1 MASHIRLTSSDW
13 ASFSSVEPVETVAK
27 QAPKPVDDVATYER
41 ATISLGPRYTPD
53 LLIRRNGIAI
63 YEKMRVDEQVKAVMN
78 FKRDAITARGWTF
91 KYEDE
96 SSLSDTE
103 RGKRIRVFTEIFNK
117 MRGSFVDGLNVIA
130 TGRDYGFSLT
140 EKVYSDVTI
149 DKATYVGLNMLMGRD
164 PSTFEF
170 FTDDYGILQKVD
182 QVVPGK
188 RITVDM
194 GRMIHYV
201 HSPEFDRFYGRSDL
215 REAYRAWFIKQR
227 VAEFWALY
235 LERMAGGFVIIKK
248 TAESTMQFGT
258 PEQDSLQNVL
268 TNLHSS
274 SGIILPAG
282 IESEVVQPTSTDAFE
297 KAMVFWDLAI
307 AKALLVPN
315 LLGISHTGQ
324 TGAFSQSQTQLEAFF
339 WTLNADSERLEATIN
354 EQLVQ
359 DLGDQNF
366 GDGDYPYFCFKPASI
381 EHIKRVIDNWKVLVD
396 AKSVITSEADEEHF
410 RKLLDMP
417 KRDED
422 TEPLID
428 PLAAQ
433 QEDRAAQGQQ
443 FDQGMRERQQAMAEK
458 AANEARM
465 ADMSRKLDAITEAL
479 TPLASAGFRIGDRVK
494 VRSGK
499 EHGEEMKGAV
509 GTVAIIGTEALGIKF
524 EGMAEIHKW
533 YVAGELMATAEQPTT
548 VRSDDMR
555 RNGTEVVVPHGPL
568 RGCTRAQFDRAVTR
582 VAFSVI
588 ESRQDK
594 LAGELTGQVASFVAK
609 AAKKLLGSDD
619 DLSKLIDND
628 PSDIAGVEFN
638 GVQKGKLKDLY
649 RRSLSSAWTLGGSL
663 ARNEIERA
671 RGQRSVAMK
680 DLRDTAADY
689 FEVNGFRMAG
699 NVSDGVRAIIQQEL
713 QNSVKFGRTPGD
725 TRQVIWDRLVSRGF
739 TTREAVRETETD
751 ASVMRTLND
760 LWGVSEPQTA
770 AYLDTLSRTNLF
782 EAMNE
787 ARYAEFTDPEL
798 GGFVVALQ
806 YSAILD
812 DRTTDICQALNGKT
826 WTEDSDV
833 WDQYRPPNHYNCR
846 SVLVPVTELD
856 GWDGQESPPPSVQ
869 PQQGFGGTLQ

>member
-1 MASHIRLTSSDW
+1 MANLFTRAKALFAKVAPLESDKI
-13 ASFSSVEPVETVAK
+13 AK
-27 QAPKPVDDVATYER
+27 APRMDDVATYER

-91 KYEDE
+91 KYEE
-96 SSLSDTE
+96 YSKLSDEE
-103 RGKRIRVFTEIFNK
+103 RAKRVRVFTELLNR
-117 MRGSFVDGLNVIA
+117 MHGSFVDALNVIA

-140 EKVYSDVTI
+140 EKVYSNVTI
-149 DKATYVGLNMLMGRD
+149 DGQTYIGLNMLMGRD

-170 FTDDYGILQKVD
+170 WTDDYGILNRVE

-188 RITVDM
+188 RLTIDM

-201 HSPEFDRFYGRSDL
+201 HSPEFDRYYGRSDL

-227 VAEFWALY
+227 VGEFWSLY
-235 LERMAGGFVIIKK
+235 LERMAGGFLILKK
-248 TAESTMQFGT
+248 TADSSMQYGSA
-258 PEQDSLQNVL
+258 EQDSLQNVL
-268 TNLHSS
+268 TNLHGS
-274 SGIILPAG
+274 SGMILPAG
-282 IESEVVQPTSTDAFE
+282 IETEMVQPASTEAFE

-324 TGAFSQSQTQLEAFF
+324 TGAFAQSQTQLEAFF

-396 AKSVITSEADEEHF
+396 ARSVITSEADEEHF

-433 QEDRAAQGQQ
+433 VEDRAAQGQE
-443 FDQGMRERQQAMAEK
+443 FDQGMRERQQVLAEK
-458 AANEARM
+458 AANEERFA
-465 ADMSRKLDAITEAL
+465 AVNRKLDAITQTL
-479 TPLASAGFRIGDRVK
+479 TRLRPTGDATHAHPHPEHSPAEPQAGKFN
-494 VRSGK
+494 
-499 EHGEEMKGAV
+499 GA
-509 GTVAIIGTEALGIKF
+509 
-524 EGMAEIHKW
+524 
-533 YVAGELMATAEQPTT
+533 
-548 VRSDDMR
+548 
-555 RNGTEVVVPHGPL
+555 VPHGPL
-568 RGCTRAQFDRAVTR
+568 RGCTRAQFDRATQR

-588 ESRQDK
+588 ESRQDRM
-594 LAGELTGQVASFVAK
+594 AGELTGQVASFVAK
-609 AAKKLLGSDD
+609 AAKKLLGTDE
-619 DLSKLIDND
+619 DLAQLIDTD
-628 PSDIAGVEFN
+628 PSDVAGVELN
-638 GVQKGKLKDLY
+638 SSQKGKLKDLY
-649 RRSLSSAWTLGGSL
+649 RRSLASAWTLGGSL
-663 ARNEIERA
+663 ARNELERA
-671 RGQRSVAMK
+671 RGQRFVAMK

-699 NVSDGVRAIIQQEL
+699 NVSDGVRALIQQEL
-713 QNSVKFGRTPGD
+713 QNSIKFGRTAKA
-725 TRQVIWDRLVSRGF
+725 TREVIWDRLVSRGF
-739 TTREAVRETETD
+739 TNRESVREVESD
-751 ASVMRTLND
+751 PAVIQTLND

-770 AYLDTLSRTNLF
+770 AYLDTLARTNLF

-812 DRTTDICQALNGKT
+812 DRTTEICEALDGKT
-826 WTEDSDV
+826 WAEDSPM
-833 WDQYRPPNHYNCR
+833 WDQFRPPNHYNCR
-846 SVLVPVTELD
+846 SVLIPVTEID
-856 GWDGQESPPPSVQ
+856 GWDSVESPEPSVQ
-869 PQQGFGGTLQ
+869 PQAGFGGTLQ

>member
-1 MASHIRLTSSDW
+1 MANLLTR
-13 ASFSSVEPVETVAK
+13 AKALFSKVAPVESEAK
-27 QAPKPVDDVATYER
+27 QVSRPVDDVATYER
-41 ATISLGPRYTPD
+41 ATISLGPRFTPD

-63 YEKMRVDEQVKAVMN
+63 YEKMRIDEQVKAVMN

-103 RGKRIRVFTEIFNK
+103 RAKRCRVFCEIFNK

-140 EKVYSDVTI
+140 EKVYSNVTI
-149 DKATYVGLNMLMGRD
+149 DGETYVGLNMLLGRD

-194 GRMIHYV
+194 SRMIHYV

-227 VAEFWALY
+227 IGEFWSLY

-248 TAESTMQFGT
+248 TAESTMQYGS

-282 IESEVVQPTSTDAFE
+282 IESEVVQPTSTDAYE
-297 KAMVFWDLAI
+297 RAMVFWDLAI

-324 TGAFSQSQTQLEAFF
+324 TGAFAQSQTQLEAFF

-366 GDGDYPYFCFKPASI
+366 GDGDYPMFCFKPASR
-381 EHIKRVIDNWKVLVD
+381 EHIKQVIADWKTLTD
-396 AKSVITSEADEEHF
+396 AKAVIATTEDEEHF

-417 KRDED
+417 KRDETAD
-422 TEPLID
+422 PIVD

-458 AANEARM
+458 AANDARM
-465 ADMSRKLDAITEAL
+465 ADMSRKLDAITETL
-479 TPLASAGFRIGDRVK
+479 TRLRPAGDAPHSHITESGA
-494 VRSGK
+494 RSPADGSQAGK
-499 EHGEEMKGAV
+499 FNGA
-509 GTVAIIGTEALGIKF
+509 
-524 EGMAEIHKW
+524 
-533 YVAGELMATAEQPTT
+533 
-548 VRSDDMR
+548 
-555 RNGTEVVVPHGPL
+555 VPHGPL

-594 LAGELTGQVASFVAK
+594 LAGELTGQVAQFVAK
-609 AAKKLLGSDD
+609 AAKKLLGSDE
-619 DLSKLIDND
+619 DLAKLIDND

-663 ARNEIERA
+663 ARNELERA

-699 NVSDGVRAIIQQEL
+699 NVSDGVRALIQQEL

-739 TTREAVRETETD
+739 TNREAVREAETD
-751 ASVMRTLND
+751 PAVIRALND

-798 GGFVVALQ
+798 GGFVQALT
-806 YSAILD
+806 YASVLD
-812 DRTTDICQALNGKT
+812 DRTTEICEKLNGAT
-826 WTEDSDV
+826 WAADSDM
-833 WDQYRPPNHYNCR
+833 WAIYRPPNHYGCR
-846 SVLVPVTELD
+846 GVLIPVTELD
-856 GWDGQESPPPSVQ
+856 GWDGQESPPPTVQ

>member
-1 MASHIRLTSSDW
+1 MANLLTR
-13 ASFSSVEPVETVAK
+13 AKALFSKVAPVESEAK
-27 QAPKPVDDVATYER
+27 QVSRPVDDVATYER
-41 ATISLGPRYTPD
+41 ATISLGPRFTPD

-63 YEKMRVDEQVKAVMN
+63 YEKMRIDEQVKAVMN

-96 SSLSDTE
+96 SSLSEEE

-117 MRGSFVDGLNVIA
+117 MNGSFVDALNIIA

-140 EKVYSDVTI
+140 EKVYSNVTI

-170 FTDDYGILQKVD
+170 YSDDYGVLQRVE

-194 GRMIHYV
+194 SRMIHYV

-227 VAEFWALY
+227 IGEFWALY

-248 TAESTMQFGT
+248 TAESTMQYGS

-282 IESEVVQPTSTDAFE
+282 IESEVIQPTSTDAYE
-297 KAMVFWDLAI
+297 RAMVFWDLAI

-465 ADMSRKLDAITEAL
+465 ADMSRKLDAITETL
-479 TPLASAGFRIGDRVK
+479 TRLRPTGDAPHSHITESGARSPADGPQAGKFN
-494 VRSGK
+494 
-499 EHGEEMKGAV
+499 GA
-509 GTVAIIGTEALGIKF
+509 
-524 EGMAEIHKW
+524 
-533 YVAGELMATAEQPTT
+533 
-548 VRSDDMR
+548 
-555 RNGTEVVVPHGPL
+555 VPHGPL
-568 RGCTRAQFDRAVTR
+568 RGCTRAQFDRAVQR

-594 LAGELTGQVASFVAK
+594 LAGELTGQVAQFVAK
-609 AAKKLLGSDD
+609 AAKKLLGSDE
-619 DLSKLIDND
+619 DLAKLIDND

-663 ARNEIERA
+663 ARNELERA

-699 NVSDGVRAIIQQEL
+699 NVSDGVRALIQQEL

-739 TTREAVRETETD
+739 TNREAVREAETD
-751 ASVMRTLND
+751 PSVIRALND

-787 ARYAEFTDPEL
+787 ARYAEFTDPDL

-812 DRTTDICQALNGKT
+812 DRTTDICQALNGQT
-826 WTEDSDV
+826 YAEDSDV
-833 WDQYRPPNHYNCR
+833 WDQYRPPNHFNCR
-846 SVLVPVTELD
+846 SVLIPVTELD
-856 GWDGQESPPPSVQ
+856 GWDGVESSPPSVQ
-869 PQQGFGGTLQ
+869 PAAGFGGTLQ

>member
-1 MASHIRLTSSDW
+1 VANLFTRAL
-13 ASFSSVEPVETVAK
+13 ARFAKVEPLETSAK
-27 QAPKPVDDVATYER
+27 QAAKPTDDVATYER

-53 LLIRRNGIAI
+53 LLVRKQGIGI

-96 SSLSDTE
+96 SSLSETE
-103 RGKRIRVFTEIFNK
+103 RSKRIRIFTEILNK
-117 MRGSFVDGLNVIA
+117 MRGAVPDALNVIA
-130 TGRDYGFSLT
+130 TGRDYGFSMT
-140 EKVYSDVTI
+140 EKVYSEVTI
-149 DKATYVGLNMLMGRD
+149 DGQMYIGLNMLMGRD
-164 PSTFEF
+164 PSTFEPY
-170 FTDDYGILQKVD
+170 TDDYGILQKVE

-194 GRMIHYV
+194 SRMIHYV

-227 VAEFWALY
+227 VGEFWALY
-235 LERMAGGFVIIKK
+235 LERMAGGFLVLNPKEEDPAPEG
-248 TAESTMQFGT
+248 TAAA
-258 PEQDSLQNVL
+258 DSLHQLL
-268 TNLHSS
+268 TNLHGS
-274 SGIILPAG
+274 SGIKLMSGYEVQLIQPA
-282 IESEVVQPTSTDAFE
+282 TTDAFE

-324 TGAFSQSQTQLEAFF
+324 TGAFAQSQTQLEAFF

-422 TEPLID
+422 TEPLVD

-458 AANEARM
+458 AANDARM
-465 ADMSRKLDAITEAL
+465 AEMSRKLDAITETL
-479 TPLASAGFRIGDRVK
+479 TSLRP
-494 VRSGK
+494 
-499 EHGEEMKGAV
+499 
-509 GTVAIIGTEALGIKF
+509 
-524 EGMAEIHKW
+524 
-533 YVAGELMATAEQPTT
+533 AGEVHQHTR
-548 VRSDDMR
+548 V
-555 RNGTEVVVPHGPL
+555 NGAHSPADGSQAVPHGPL
-568 RGCTRAQFDRAVTR
+568 RNCTRAQFDRAAQR

-588 ESRQDK
+588 ESRQDR
-594 LAGELTGQVASFVAK
+594 LAADLTTQVAQFVAK
-609 AAKKLLGSDD
+609 GAKKLLGSDE
-619 DLSKLIDND
+619 DLAKLIDND
-628 PSDIAGVEFN
+628 PTDIAAVEFN
-638 GVQKGKLKDLY
+638 GVQKGKLKDMY

-663 ARNEIERA
+663 ARNELERA
-671 RGQRSVAMK
+671 RGQRLVRMK

-699 NVSDGVRAIIQQEL
+699 NVSDGVRALIQQEL

-739 TTREAVRETETD
+739 TSREAVLD
-751 ASVMRTLND
+751 AEDDPQVARALKD
-760 LWGVSEPQTA
+760 LWGVSEKQTA

-812 DRTTDICQALNGKT
+812 DRTTDICEALNNQT
-826 WTEDSDV
+826 WAEDSDV
-833 WDQYRPPNHYNCR
+833 WDQYRPPNHFNCR
-846 SVLVPVTELD
+846 SVLIPVTELD
-856 GWDGQESPPPSVQ
+856 GWDGQESPPPNVQ
-869 PQQGFGGTLQ
+869 PQAGFGGTLQ

>member
-1 MASHIRLTSSDW
+1 VANLFTRAL
-13 ASFSSVEPVETVAK
+13 ARFAKVEPLESRSK
-27 QAPKPVDDVATYER
+27 QASKPSDDVATYER
-41 ATISLGPRYTPD
+41 AQISLGPRYTPD
-53 LLIRRNGIAI
+53 SLVRSKGIGI
-63 YEKMRVDEQVKAVMN
+63 YEKMRLDEQVKAVMN

-103 RGKRIRVFTEIFNK
+103 RVRRIRVFNEIFCK
-117 MRGSFVDGLNVIA
+117 MRGSFVDALNVVA

-149 DKATYVGLNMLMGRD
+149 DGQTYIGLNMLLGRD

-170 FTDDYGILQKVD
+170 YTDEYGILQKVV
-182 QVVPGK
+182 QLAAGR
-188 RITVDM
+188 RIDVDM
-194 GRMIHYV
+194 SRMIHYV

-227 VAEFWALY
+227 VGEFWALY
-235 LERMAGGFVIIKK
+235 LERMAGGFLVLNPKEEDPAPEG
-248 TAESTMQFGT
+248 TAAA
-258 PEQDSLQNVL
+258 DSLHQLL
-268 TNLHSS
+268 TNLHGS
-274 SGIILPAG
+274 SGIKLMPGYEVQLIQPA
-282 IESEVVQPTSTDAFE
+282 TTDAFE

-324 TGAFSQSQTQLEAFF
+324 TGAFAQSQTQLEAFF

-354 EQLVQ
+354 EQLVK

-366 GDGDYPYFCFKPASI
+366 GDGDYPEFCFKPASR
-381 EHIKRVIDNWKVLVD
+381 EHIKQVIADWKTLTD
-396 AKSVITSEADEEHF
+396 AKAVIATTEDEEHF

-417 KRDED
+417 KRDE
-422 TEPLID
+422 TSEPLID
-428 PLAAQ
+428 PVVQQNQDMAQ
-433 QEDRAAQGQQ
+433 NGQS
-443 FDQGMRERQQAMAEK
+443 FDQKMRANQDARAQAEADRQAKAEN
-458 AANEARM
+458 AARM
-465 ADMSRKLDAITEAL
+465 AEMSRKLDAITETL
-479 TPLASAGFRIGDRVK
+479 TSLRP
-494 VRSGK
+494 
-499 EHGEEMKGAV
+499 
-509 GTVAIIGTEALGIKF
+509 
-524 EGMAEIHKW
+524 
-533 YVAGELMATAEQPTT
+533 AGEVHQHTR
-548 VRSDDMR
+548 V
-555 RNGTEVVVPHGPL
+555 NGAHSPADGSQAVPHGPL
-568 RGCTRAQFDRAVTR
+568 RNCTRAQFDRAAQR
-582 VAFSVI
+582 VAFTVI
-588 ESRQDK
+588 ENRQDRM
-594 LAGELTGQVASFVAK
+594 AADLTTQVAQFVAK
-609 AAKKLLGSDD
+609 GTKKLLGSDD

-628 PSDIAGVEFN
+628 PTDIAAVEFN

-663 ARNEIERA
+663 ARNELERA
-671 RGQRSVAMK
+671 RGQRLVRMK

-739 TTREAVRETETD
+739 TSREAALD
-751 ASVMRTLND
+751 AEDDPQVSRALKD
-760 LWGVSEPQTA
+760 LWGVSEKQTA
-770 AYLDTLSRTNLF
+770 SYLDTLSRTNLF

-812 DRTTDICQALNGKT
+812 DRTTDICQALNGQT
-826 WTEDSDV
+826 YAEDSDV
-833 WDQYRPPNHYNCR
+833 WDQYRPPNHFNCR
-846 SVLVPVTELD
+846 SVLIPVTELD

-869 PQQGFGGTLQ
+869 PQAGFGGTLQ

>member
-1 MASHIRLTSSDW
+1 MANLFTRTL
-13 ASFSSVEPVETVAK
+13 ARFKVAPVETEPQK
-27 QAPKPVDDVATYER
+27 APKPIDQVATYEK

-53 LLIRRNGIAI
+53 LLVRKQGIGI

-91 KYEDE
+91 KYEEE

-103 RGKRIRVFTEIFNK
+103 KSKRIRVFTEIFCK
-117 MRGSFVDGLNVIA
+117 MRGSFVDALNVVA

-140 EKVYSDVTI
+140 EKVYTEVTI
-149 DKATYVGLNMLMGRD
+149 DKQIYIGLNMLLGRD

-170 FTDDYGILQKVD
+170 WVDDYGILERVD

-194 GRMIHYV
+194 SRMIHYV

-227 VAEFWALY
+227 VGEFWALY
-235 LERMAGGFVIIKK
+235 LERMAGGFVVLNPKEDSDPAPEG
-248 TAESTMQFGT
+248 TAAAESIHQV
-258 PEQDSLQNVL
+258 LQ
-268 TNLHSS
+268 NLHSS
-274 SGIILPAG
+274 SGIKMPPGYEVQLIQPA
-282 IESEVVQPTSTDAFE
+282 TTDAFE

-324 TGAFSQSQTQLEAFF
+324 TGAFAQSQTQLEAFF

-354 EQLVQ
+354 EQLVK

-366 GDGDYPYFCFKPASI
+366 GDGDYPEFCFKPASR
-381 EHIKRVIDNWKVLVD
+381 EHIKQIIADWKTLTD
-396 AKSVITSEADEEHF
+396 AKAVIASTADEEHF

-433 QEDRAAQGQQ
+433 VEDRAAQGQQ
-443 FDQGMRERQQAMAEK
+443 FDQSMRERQQKLAEK
-458 AANEARM
+458 AANDAKFAAM
-465 ADMSRKLDAITEAL
+465 DRKLETI
-479 TPLASAGFRIGDRVK
+479 LARLPAGGVPADGSQAGFKVGDVVK
-494 VRSGK
+494 VKPGK
-499 EHGEEMKGAV
+499 EHEESMKGAV
-509 GTVAIIGTEALGIKF
+509 GVIAIVSTEALGVKF
-524 EGMAEIHKW
+524 KGMEEVHKW
-533 YVAGELMATAEQPTT
+533 YVGSELEATNQSPKAIGD
-548 VRSDDMR
+548 SAAMR
-555 RNGTEVVVPHGPL
+555 AAPHGPL
-568 RGCTRAQFDRAVTR
+568 RGCTRAQFDRAVQR

-588 ESRQDK
+588 ESRQDRM
-594 LAGELTGQVASFVAK
+594 AADLTGQVAQFVAK
-609 AAKKLLGSDD
+609 GAKKLLGSDE
-619 DLSKLIDND
+619 DLAKLIDND
-628 PSDIAGVEFN
+628 PTDIAGVEFN
-638 GVQKGKLKDLY
+638 GAQKGKLKDLY

-663 ARNEIERA
+663 ARNELERA
-671 RGQRSVAMK
+671 RGQRLVRMK

-699 NVSDGVRAIIQQEL
+699 NVSDGVRALIQQEL

-739 TTREAVRETETD
+739 TSREAVLETEDD
-751 ASVMRTLND
+751 AGVVRALKDT
-760 LWGVSEPQTA
+760 WGVSEKQTA

-812 DRTTDICQALNGKT
+812 DRTTDICEALNGQT
-826 WTEDSDV
+826 YAEDSDV
-833 WDQYRPPNHYNCR
+833 WDQYRPPNHFNCR
-846 SVLVPVTELD
+846 SVLIPVTELD

-869 PQQGFGGTLQ
+869 PAAGFGGTLQ

>member
-1 MASHIRLTSSDW
+1 MANLFTRAL
-13 ASFSSVEPVETVAK
+13 ARFAKVEPIESSAK
-27 QAPKPVDDVATYER
+27 QVSKPTDDVATFEK

-53 LLIRRNGIAI
+53 LLVRKQGIGI

-91 KYEDE
+91 KYEDD
-96 SSLSDTE
+96 SSLSETE
-103 RGKRIRVFTEIFNK
+103 RAKRIRVFTEIFNK
-117 MRGSFVDGLNVIA
+117 MRGAVPDALNVIA

-149 DKATYVGLNMLMGRD
+149 DKQTYIGLNMLLGRD

-170 FTDDYGILQKVD
+170 WTDDYGILQRVD

-194 GRMIHYV
+194 SRMIHYV
-201 HSPEFDRFYGRSDL
+201 HSPEFDRYYGRSDL

-227 VAEFWALY
+227 VGEFWALY
-235 LERMAGGFVIIKK
+235 LERMAGGFIVLNPKVDSDPAAEG
-248 TAESTMQFGT
+248 TAAAESLHQV
-258 PEQDSLQNVL
+258 LQ
-268 TNLHSS
+268 NLHSS
-274 SGIILPAG
+274 SGIKLPPG
-282 IESEVVQPTSTDAFE
+282 YDVQLIQPASTDAFE
-297 KAMVFWDLAI
+297 RAMVFWDLAI

-324 TGAFSQSQTQLEAFF
+324 TGAFAQSQTQLEAFF

-381 EHIKRVIDNWKVLVD
+381 EHIKRVIDNWKTLVD

-433 QEDRAAQGQQ
+433 QQTMAEKGQSFDQKMKSNADARAQAEADRAANDAK
-443 FDQGMRERQQAMAEK
+443 F
-458 AANEARM
+458 AAL
-465 ADMSRKLDAITEAL
+465 DRKLDTLLTRLRPAGDAPHSHITDSGA
-479 TPLASAGFRIGDRVK
+479 
-494 VRSGK
+494 RSPADGSQ
-499 EHGEEMKGAV
+499 
-509 GTVAIIGTEALGIKF
+509 
-524 EGMAEIHKW
+524 
-533 YVAGELMATAEQPTT
+533 AGEF
-548 VRSDDMR
+548 
-555 RNGTEVVVPHGPL
+555 NGAVPHGPL
-568 RGCTRAQFDRAVTR
+568 RGCTRAQFDRAAQR
-582 VAFSVI
+582 VAFTVI
-588 ESRQDK
+588 ESRQDRM
-594 LAGELTGQVASFVAK
+594 AADLTTQVAQFVAK
-609 AAKKLLGSDD
+609 GAKKLLGTDE
-619 DLSKLIDND
+619 DLAKLIDQD
-628 PSDIAGVEFN
+628 PTDIAAVEFN
-638 GVQKGKLKDLY
+638 GVQKGKLKDMY

-663 ARNEIERA
+663 ARNELERA
-671 RGQRSVAMK
+671 RGQRLVRMK

-713 QNSVKFGRTPGD
+713 QNSVKFGRTTSD

-739 TTREAVRETETD
+739 TSREAVLDTED
-751 ASVMRTLND
+751 SAEVARALKD
-760 LWGVSEPQTA
+760 LWGVSEKQTA
-770 AYLDTLSRTNLF
+770 SYLDTLSRTNLF

-787 ARYAEFTDPEL
+787 ARYSEFTDPEL

-812 DRTTDICQALNGKT
+812 DRTTDICEKLNGQT
-826 WTEDSDV
+826 YAEDSDV
-833 WDQYRPPNHYNCR
+833 WDQYRPPNHFNCR
-846 SVLVPVTELD
+846 SVLIPVTELD
-856 GWDGQESPPPSVQ
+856 GWDGRESPPPSVQ
-869 PQQGFGGTLQ
+869 PQAGFGGTLQ